1 MELTNVVREYIS
13 AQNAERPMG
22 RELSALT
29 CRNYLET
36 ATVYS
41 RHLRRRAAVDD
52 LESGKISEFL
62 KAELEAGRSP
72 YTVKGRRNCLLIH
85 WRFAHARGWASRPCG
100 GVRPIHCPPLAINGY
115 SFEEMERLLAH
126 AATLCGVL
134 RLTGVKK
141 SIYWDSFLRTDWEV
155 GMRIGD
161 MIRVELPHFD
171 SSGWLWC
178 YETKTH
184 KAGWRRLRPSTSES
198 IASCIAANPHRKLI
212 WPGYTRKNICRA
224 FTELAA
230 AAGVKGTSKYIRS
243 GGSSECDRQNPGSG
257 WQHLRHSSPVVWQNH
272 YKVDKIVDQ
281 DKPLPPE
288 LGRAG

>member
-1 MELTNVVREYIS
+1 MQLLDVVRAYIN
-13 AQNAERPMG
+13 AQNEERPIG

-29 CRNYLET
+29 CRNYFET

-41 RHLRRRAAVDD
+41 RHLQRRACVDD
-52 LESGKISEFL
+52 FEAAKVTDFL
-62 KAELEAGRSP
+62 CAELAAGRSA

-85 WRFAHARGWASRPCG
+85 WRFAHKRGWASRPCE
-100 GVRPIHCPPLAINGY
+100 GVRSIHCPPLAINGY
-115 SFEEMERLLAH
+115 SFAEMETLLSH
-126 AATLCGVL
+126 VSKLVGVL
-134 RLTGVKK
+134 RKTAVPKP
-141 SIYWDSFLRTDWEV
+141 IYWGSFLRTDWEV

-161 MIRVELPHFD
+161 MIRVGIEHFD
-171 SSGWLWC
+171 PSGWLWC

-184 KAGWRRLRPSTSES
+184 KAGWRRLRPSTAES
-198 IASCIAANPHRKLI
+198 ITACIAANPHRKLI

-224 FTELAA
+224 FTGLAA

-243 GGSSECDRQNPGSG
+243 GGSSECDRQHPGSG

-272 YKVDKIVDQ
+272 YKVDRIVEQ
-281 DKPLPPE
+281 DKPMPPE